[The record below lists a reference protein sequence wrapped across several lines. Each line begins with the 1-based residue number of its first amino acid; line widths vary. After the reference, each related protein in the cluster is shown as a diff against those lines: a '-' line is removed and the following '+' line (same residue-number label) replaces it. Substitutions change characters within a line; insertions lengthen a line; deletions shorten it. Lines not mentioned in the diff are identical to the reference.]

1 MDKLEV
7 VEIADAGS
15 LDGDEGD
22 GITRSH
28 GSTRRGLCSGKDNA
42 DRSCARGDL
51 RGWPGKQG
59 WRRRVSLGGEND
71 ERGGRGA

>member
-28 GSTRRGLCSGKDNA
+28 GSTRRGFVLAKTTQIGA
-42 DRSCARGDL
+42 ARVV
-51 RGWPGKQG
+51 K
-59 WRRRVSLGGEND
+59 
-71 ERGGRGA
+71 